1 MGKWKKAEYKELVYV
16 NREEV
21 EEARKKQ
28 TEDYFVQTQ
37 EKKREEEK
45 LIEEQRKEEY
55 RKLSLFYR
63 EKNLEKRIKKQQV
76 HKVICGEIMNFI
88 LDLSDVFSNLKNLK

>member
-1 MGKWKKAEYKELVYV
+1 M
-16 NREEV
+16 
-21 EEARKKQ
+21 
-28 TEDYFVQTQ
+28 EDHFIQTQ

-45 LIEEQRKEEY
+45 LIEENRKEEY

-76 HKVICGEIMNFI
+76 HKEICGEIMNFI
-88 LDLSDVFSNLKNLK
+88 LDLSDVFSI